1 MFIQLKDHKAHVYVK
16 NDIDSSKN
24 NFIFIPGAGMDHR
37 TLSMFDFGSIED
49 NYNIIAIDL
58 PGHGYTSGP
67 LIHDVEGHTK
77 FCEELLQHLN
87 LSDCVFAG
95 HSWGGLVAL
104 DLSLKVSNKM
114 TICMNIAYPFLVG
127 ELLLDHAKG
136 NLDQAVEFLTKYGVY
151 KFPDVE
157 IKTQGF
163 GVKGS
168 GFYGRS
174 KGEIKS
180 PYGTKTVESDPE
192 REIKLYPLKRLFN
205 QAQKEIS
212 SIDLKS
218 CNKFRLSDDQIAN
231 LNNVKFIFCDKDK
244 LARYN
249 SENTILQNLRLG
261 EDIFI
266 LNETGHFPFFEDPV
280 QLKTALTK
288 VLVSDVSK

>member
-1 MFIQLKDHKAHVYVK
+1 MFIQLKDHKAHLFIK
-16 NDIDSSKN
+16 NDLDASKK
-24 NFIFIPGAGMDHR
+24 NFVFIPGAGMDHR
-37 TLSMFDFGSIED
+37 TLSMFKFGSLEEE
-49 NYNIIAIDL
+49 YNIVAIDL

-77 FCEELLQHLN
+77 FCMELFEHIELN
-87 LSDCVFAG
+87 NPIFVG

-104 DLSLKVSNKM
+104 DLSLKVSNSM

-127 ELLLDHAKG
+127 DLLLEHAKG
-136 NLDQAVEFLTKYGVY
+136 NFDQAVEFLTKYGVY
-151 KFPDVE
+151 KFPEIE

-168 GFYGRS
+168 GFYGRN

-205 QAQKEIS
+205 QTQKEIS

-218 CNKFRLSDDQIAN
+218 CNKYRLRDSQLDE

-244 LARYN
+244 LARYDADN
-249 SENTILQNLRLG
+249 IILKNLDL
-261 EDIFI
+261 EKDIFI
-266 LNETGHFPFFEDPV
+266 LNETGHFPFFEDPD
-280 QLKTALTK
+280 QLEVTLLKILS
-288 VLVSDVSK
+288 SDVK

>member
-1 MFIQLKDHKAHVYVK
+1 MFIQLQDHKAHVFIK
-16 NDIDSSKN
+16 NGLDASKK
-24 NFIFIPGAGMDHR
+24 NFVFIPGAGMDHR
-37 TLSMFDFGSIED
+37 TLSMFKFGSLEEE
-49 NYNIIAIDL
+49 YNIVAIDL

-77 FCEELLQHLN
+77 FCIELFEHIELN
-87 LSDCVFAG
+87 NPIFVG

-104 DLSLKVSNKM
+104 NLSLKVSNTM

-127 ELLLDHAKG
+127 DLLLEHAKG

-151 KFPDVE
+151 RLPEVE

-192 REIKLYPLKRLFN
+192 REIQLYPLKRLFN
-205 QAQKEIS
+205 QTQKEIS

-218 CNKFRLSDDQIAN
+218 CNKFRLNDNQLGE
-231 LNNVKFIFCDKDK
+231 LNNVKFIFCHKDK
-244 LARYN
+244 LARYD
-249 SENTILQNLRLG
+249 SENIILKNLEL
-261 EDIFI
+261 EKDIFI
-266 LNETGHFPFFEDPV
+266 LKETGHFPFFEDPD
-280 QLKTALTK
+280 QLQTILLKILS
-288 VLVSDVSK
+288 SDA

>member
-1 MFIQLKDHKAHVYVK
+1 MFIQLNNHKAHIYNK
-16 NDIDSSKN
+16 NPIDSSKKSI
-24 NFIFIPGAGMDHR
+24 IFIPGAGMDHR
-37 TLSMFDFGSIED
+37 TFSMFKLSKIESE
-49 NYNIIAIDL
+49 YNLIAIDL

-67 LIHDVEGHTK
+67 LFSDVEEHSG
-77 FCEELLQHLN
+77 FCLEVFEKMELN
-87 LSDCVFAG
+87 NPIIIG
-95 HSWGGLVAL
+95 HSWGGLIAL
-104 DLSLKVSNKM
+104 DLSSKFNAEM

-127 ELLLDHAKG
+127 EMLLDFAKG

-180 PYGTKTVESDPE
+180 PYGTKVVEADPE

-205 QAQKEIS
+205 QTQKEIS

-218 CNKFRLSDDQIAN
+218 CNKFRLDSNQIAN
-231 LNNVKFIFCDKDK
+231 LSNVKYIFCDKDK

-249 SENTILQNLRLG
+249 PENEILDKLELDV
-261 EDIFI
+261 DIFM
-266 LNETGHFPFFEDPV
+266 LNEAGHFPFYEDPD
-280 QLKTALTK
+280 QLEE
-288 VLVSDVSK
+288 VLNKIFNISV

>member
-1 MFIQLKDHKAHVYVK
+1 MFIQLQCHKAHVFIK
-16 NDIDSSKN
+16 NGLDASKK
-24 NFIFIPGAGMDHR
+24 NFVFIPGAGMDHR
-37 TLSMFDFGSIED
+37 TLSMFKFGLLEEE
-49 NYNIIAIDL
+49 YNIVAIDL

-77 FCEELLQHLN
+77 FCIELFEHIELN
-87 LSDCVFAG
+87 NPIFVG
-95 HSWGGLVAL
+95 HSWGGLIAL
-104 DLSLKVSNKM
+104 DLSLKVSNTM

-127 ELLLDHAKG
+127 DLLLEHAKG

-151 KFPDVE
+151 RLPEVE

-192 REIKLYPLKRLFN
+192 REIQLYPLKRLFN
-205 QAQKEIS
+205 QTQKEIS

-218 CNKFRLSDDQIAN
+218 CNKFRLNDNQLGE
-231 LNNVKFIFCDKDK
+231 LNNVKFIFCHKDK
-244 LARYN
+244 LARYD
-249 SENTILQNLRLG
+249 SENIILKNLEL
-261 EDIFI
+261 EKDIFI
-266 LNETGHFPFFEDPV
+266 LKETGHFPFFEDPD
-280 QLKTALTK
+280 QLQTILLKILS
-288 VLVSDVSK
+288 SDA

>member
-1 MFIQLKDHKAHVYVK
+1 MFIQLNNHKAHIYNK
-16 NDIDSSKN
+16 NPIDSSKKSIV
-24 NFIFIPGAGMDHR
+24 FLPGAGMDHR
-37 TLSMFDFGSIED
+37 TLSMFKLSKIESE
-49 NYNIIAIDL
+49 YNLIAIDL

-67 LIHDVEGHTK
+67 LFSDVEEHSE
-77 FCEELLQHLN
+77 FCLEVFETMKLN
-87 LSDCVFAG
+87 NPIIIG
-95 HSWGGLVAL
+95 HSWGGLIAL
-104 DLSLKVSNKM
+104 DLSTKFNAEM

-127 ELLLDHAKG
+127 EMLLDFAKG

-174 KGEIKS
+174 KGQIKS
-180 PYGTKTVESDPE
+180 PYGTKVVEADPE

-205 QAQKEIS
+205 QTQKEIS

-218 CNKFRLSDDQIAN
+218 CNKFRLNSDQIAN
-231 LNNVKFIFCDKDK
+231 LSNVKYIFCDKDK

-249 SENTILQNLRLG
+249 SENEILSKLKLDI
-261 EDIFI
+261 DIFM
-266 LNETGHFPFFEDPV
+266 LNEAGHFPFYEDPD
-280 QLKTALTK
+280 QLED
-288 VLVSDVSK
+288 VLNKIFNISI

>member
-1 MFIQLKDHKAHVYVK
+1 MFIQLKAHKAHVYVK
-16 NDIDSSKN
+16 NNIEPNKD

-49 NYNIIAIDL
+49 SHNIIAIDL

-67 LIHDVEGHTK
+67 LIYDVEGHTEY
-77 FCEELLQHLN
+77 CVELLQHLN
-87 LSDCVFAG
+87 LSNCVFAG

-104 DLSLKVSNKM
+104 DLSLKVSSKM

-127 ELLLDHAKG
+127 DLLLDHAKG

-205 QAQKEIS
+205 QTQKEIS

-218 CNKFRLSDDQIAN
+218 CNKFRLQDDKVSKLSNI
-231 LNNVKFIFCDKDK
+231 KYIFCDKDK

-249 SENTILQNLRLG
+249 PENIILKNLELDK
-261 EDIFI
+261 DIFI
-266 LNETGHFPFFEDPV
+266 LHETGHFPFFEDPY
-280 QLKTALTK
+280 QLKTTLLKALA
-288 VLVSDVSK
+288 SNAS